1 METSTIC
8 ATYILKERGGVILAD
23 TVKTVNEPNALRA
36 FQALARIIGEK
47 EGVEITLKSLKKKE
61 EGAKPGTG

>member
-1 METSTIC
+1 M
-8 ATYILKERGGVILAD
+8 AD

-47 EGVEITLKSLKKKE
+47 EGVEITLKSLKKKD

>member
-1 METSTIC
+1 M
-8 ATYILKERGGVILAD
+8 AD
-23 TVKTVNEPNALRA
+23 TVKTVNDTNALRA

>member
-1 METSTIC
+1 VETSTIS
-8 ATYILKERGGVILAD
+8 ASYILTERGGVILAD
-23 TVKTVNEPNALRA
+23 IVKTVNEPNALRA

-47 EGVEITLKSLKKKE
+47 EGVEITLKSLKKKD

>member
-1 METSTIC
+1 M
-8 ATYILKERGGVILAD
+8 AD
-23 TVKTVNEPNALRA
+23 TIKMVNELDPEKA